1 MEATTAHTSA
11 AADTISPSHHLAPG
25 PTRYFAV
32 TYFDSGQ
39 AMDNSTHRTFRA
51 KKMQRARR
59 IAMSFMPWNA
69 DRMEIVEINGHEFE
83 QRRAKRKDALVS
95 PSRNRGQTP
104 ARSPASEPRDD
115 RDHNRYAPG

>member
-1 MEATTAHTSA
+1 MQADTAHTSA
-11 AADTISPSHHLAPG
+11 AAHTISPSGQPAPG
-25 PTRYFAV
+25 PIRYFAV
-32 TYFDSGQ
+32 TYFDGGQ
-39 AMDNSTHRTFRA
+39 AMDDSANRSFRA

-83 QRRAKRKDALVS
+83 QHRAKRKDALAN

-104 ARSPASEPRDD
+104 ARPPASEPGND

>member
-1 MEATTAHTSA
+1 MEADTAHTSA
-11 AADTISPSHHLAPG
+11 AAETISPSDHLAPG

-32 TYFDSGQ
+32 TYFDGGQ
-39 AMDNSTHRTFRA
+39 AMDDSANRTFRA

-83 QRRAKRKDALVS
+83 RHRAKRKDALAS
-95 PSRNRGQTP
+95 PSRNRGQTR
-104 ARSPASEPRDD
+104 ARPPASGTGSD

>member
-1 MEATTAHTSA
+1 MKPTAAHTS
-11 AADTISPSHHLAPG
+11 ADTISPSDHLAPG

-32 TYFDSGQ
+32 TYFDGSR
-39 AMDNSTHRTFRA
+39 AMDDSANRSFRA

-83 QRRAKRKDALVS
+83 QHRAKRKDALAS

-104 ARSPASEPRDD
+104 ARPPASEPGND

>member
-1 MEATTAHTSA
+1 MEPTAAHTST
-11 AADTISPSHHLAPG
+11 DTISPSDHSAPG

-32 TYFDSGQ
+32 TYFDGGQ
-39 AMDNSTHRTFRA
+39 AMDDSAHRSFRA

-83 QRRAKRKDALVS
+83 QHRAKRRDALAS
-95 PSRNRGQTP
+95 PSRNRGQPP
-104 ARSPASEPRDD
+104 ARP
-115 RDHNRYAPG
+115 PGIGARKR